1 MAKICLRGKIL
12 ENDKTSFNRY
22 QKYIDTWVQDGIY
35 DPSIFHFSQKNNDDN
50 YEKISQPTHS
60 SSGSSS

>member
-50 YEKISQPTHS
+50 YEKIS
-60 SSGSSS
+60 